1 MSRTDGVPAA
11 GSTGCRGVPAAGSS
25 SGCVL
30 GQGESRPASSHCES
44 KFVAVMTATAKQK
57 HRLLSK
63 WLCNA
68 SSKFVFDPACT
79 SNTSNIGSA
88 GVRPAA
94 QWRWAAGATS
104 DLFIG
109 GAAFTLERPNGSTLG
124 SKGIE
129 TRAKTKDTH
138 RDVRLHRDKVT
149 ETKHTQRDTL
159 ACK

>member
-1 MSRTDGVPAA
+1 MWKAKPSAHPSLKVPLDILWPLPFA
-11 GSTGCRGVPAAGSS
+11 TQITQKRNFWKNSS
-25 SGCVL
+25 
-30 GQGESRPASSHCES
+30 
-44 KFVAVMTATAKQK
+44 
-57 HRLLSK
+57 
-63 WLCNA
+63 
-68 SSKFVFDPACT
+68 
-79 SNTSNIGSA
+79 I
-88 GVRPAA
+88 
-94 QWRWAAGATS
+94 
-104 DLFIG
+104 FIG